1 MLRRFA
7 YVWHDLIFSTS
18 TRNAGKSPMDA
29 DADVDEENEEEES
42 LPEYRP
48 DFLSPSAF
56 SQVRAYFNG
65 SKGIAYDPGWMSAY
79 FQPAGY
85 FDSFKAYH
93 ESLEAE
99 RMRRAKADKVFTADG
114 SYVDVIG
121 EEPRVPSWYRVVNEW
136 VFWNQITVNSEWFSS
151 LIIFCIILAGIL
163 VGVQRYYSGILRNSL
178 LSLLYPRF
186 LSLPI
191 DGSIASSLLV
201 DLLVV
206 FDIQCLFL
214 FFLSHSGSYPAMEG
228 DPVLL
233 VLDSIIQIIFTL
245 ECVLKIFAE
254 GREPLRFFYG
264 PQRSWNNFDL
274 WLVASSWLPGGAVGN
289 VAFLRLLRLMRL
301 LKLVG
306 KIKELQLIVMG
317 LANGLNSVQYI
328 LVLMLLIFYLFAVL
342 GVGSFQKND
351 PFHFGSLGQAML
363 TLFRC
368 ATLEDWS
375 DVMYINFYG
384 CDGQQFQVNG
394 VYSGLD
400 GAPPYEQLGHR
411 GTGIGT
417 GYGYFFLPVCW
428 KPIAQPAFSTF
439 YFISFVVIAAF
450 VMLSLFIGAV
460 CGGMSDAMGSFKD
473 GEKIDKAMKEAR
485 EQERLGEIE
494 AAEDEAAALANKK
507 QAEEQVPLDMGDAHL
522 EATNSCSL
530 NLHDVAKGVAATTA
544 INERAYKAQHTA
556 KLLKSLD
563 RARAEIVV
571 RYDFA
576 KITNPLFRQYL
587 KLAVFMDGV
596 AKHPYFVNLITV
608 TILAAGVVVGFQTE
622 LAKPGSDQARLPE
635 DKDMPTIEALG
646 VCDDIILAIFTL
658 DVVVK
663 LIAEGH
669 RPLHYFDDGWN
680 CFDFFIVAAAFIFML
695 PFMPDLS
702 SMLAMLR
709 LLRLLRVLKLVKA
722 LPQLRIIIEA
732 LISGF
737 GSIFFV
743 MMILFMFFYLY
754 ANVGM
759 MFFAKNDPAH
769 FGCLQYALLTLFRCA
784 TMDDWSDIMYISML
798 GCDKTVYKYGRAYD
812 TMANKG
818 PSQKALEGRVGHE
831 DEIYVA
837 GARNNCN
844 QPEATG
850 WIAVIYIVSFV
861 VVGSLVLITLFI
873 GVVATAMEETKGVQ
887 KQEVAEEFQ
896 NLSTAKNL
904 GWMPTT
910 AVKQPIRME
919 LLHEIFTSLDIN
931 GNNVLDNDDM
941 KPVLSLLPLI
951 RRGKEARAIIAKM
964 DQDEVNIAWLRSSD
978 RDQKQTG
985 LNDKL
990 ASVEKLANFEMARS
1004 SFPDT
1009 TADPESGS
1017 SISSSDNSAS
1027 GNPHEDLKRHSLELY
1042 QLMVSGEQD
1051 PDCPTSDD
1059 IDIILHVLD
1068 EYYRNV
1074 WSFLEFMVVVD
1085 FMHRVEDDVTLL
1097 RTVRTLNPFTS
1108 DELTSTGHVG
1118 GTFGIRSNS
1127 GRDLRAATGADDVER
1142 KGNREDRISFEEE
1155 GGKARTSGRN
1165 RSISADRMPLD
1176 PGAAGGSTTSATSS
1190 GTQSPRSKGSR
1201 SRESSREKNNNGMRS
1216 NGKGRSSSSDV
1227 KGSSPE
1233 LTEAHAKSAEMEATN
1248 KQLQEE
1254 LAALKSELRS
1264 KKAPA
1269 RAFSTRS
1276 RGEAT
1281 PHQRL

>member
-1 MLRRFA
+1 
-7 YVWHDLIFSTS
+7 
-18 TRNAGKSPMDA
+18 MD
-29 DADVDEENEEEES
+29 
-42 LPEYRP
+42 
-48 DFLSPSAF
+48 
-56 SQVRAYFNG
+56 
-65 SKGIAYDPGWMSAY
+65 
-79 FQPAGY
+79 
-85 FDSFKAYH
+85 
-93 ESLEAE
+93 
-99 RMRRAKADKVFTADG
+99 
-114 SYVDVIG
+114 
-121 EEPRVPSWYRVVNEW
+121 
-136 VFWNQITVNSEWFSS
+136 
-151 LIIFCIILAGIL
+151 
-163 VGVQRYYSGILRNSL
+163 
-178 LSLLYPRF
+178 
-186 LSLPI
+186 
-191 DGSIASSLLV
+191 
-201 DLLVV
+201 
-206 FDIQCLFL
+206 
-214 FFLSHSGSYPAMEG
+214 G
-228 DPVLL
+228 DPVLF
-233 VLDSIIQIIFTL
+233 VMDSTIQIIFTL

-264 PQRSWNNFDL
+264 PQRSWNNFDF
-274 WLVASSWLPGGAVGN
+274 WLVVSSWLPGDAVGN

-394 VYSGLD
+394 VYAGLD
-400 GAPPYEQLGHR
+400 GAPPYEQLGTR
-411 GTGIGT
+411 GNGIGT
-417 GYGYFFLPVCW
+417 GYGYFFLPICW

-494 AAEDEAAALANKK
+494 AAEEEAATLANQK
-507 QAEEQVPLDMGDAHL
+507 QAQEQAPLDMGDAHV
-522 EATNSCSL
+522 EVASSGAV
-530 NLHDVAKGVAATTA
+530 NLLHVAKGVAASSD
-544 INERAYKAQHTA
+544 INEKLFKAQHAA

-563 RARAEIVV
+563 RARTETVV

-576 KITNPLFRQYL
+576 KVTNPLLRQYL

-622 LAKPGSDQARLPE
+622 LAKPGTAQARLP
-635 DKDMPTIEALG
+635 KDRAMPTIEALA
-646 VCDDIILAIFTL
+646 VCDDIILAIFTV

-663 LIAEGH
+663 MIAEGH

-759 MFFAKNDPAH
+759 MFFAENDPAH
-769 FGCLQYALLTLFRCA
+769 FGCLQYALITLFRCA

-798 GCDKTVYKYGRAYD
+798 GCDKTVYRFGRAYD
-812 TMANKG
+812 SMANKG
-818 PSQKALEGRVGHE
+818 PSQKALEGREGHE
-831 DEIYVA
+831 DAIYVA
-837 GARNNCN
+837 GNRNNCN
-844 QPEATG
+844 RPEALG
-850 WIAVIYIVSFV
+850 WVAVIYMVSFV

-873 GVVATAMEETKGVQ
+873 GVVATSMEETKGVQ
-887 KQEVAEEFQ
+887 KQEVAEEYQ

-904 GWMPTT
+904 GWMPTAAT
-910 AVKQPIRME
+910 KQPVRME
-919 LLHEIFTSLDIN
+919 LLREVFTSLDTN
-931 GNNVLDNDDM
+931 GNNILDSDDI
-941 KPVLSLLPLI
+941 KPVLDLMPLMQ
-951 RRGKEARAIIAKM
+951 RGNEARAIIAKM
-964 DQDEVNIAWLRSSD
+964 DQDEVNIAWLRSD

-1009 TADPESGS
+1009 QTESGC
-1017 SISSSDNSAS
+1017 SSSSANSGS
-1027 GNPHEDLKRHSLELY
+1027 GDPHEDLKRHSLELH
-1042 QLMVSGEQD
+1042 QLMVAGKHD

-1059 IDIILHVLD
+1059 LDIVLHVLD

-1074 WSFLEFMVVVD
+1074 WSFQEFMVVVD
-1085 FMHRVEDDVTLL
+1085 FLHRVEDDVSLL
-1097 RTVRTLNPFTS
+1097 RTVRTLNPFSS
-1108 DELTSTGHVG
+1108 DELTATGHVG

-1127 GRDLRAATGADDVER
+1127 GRRELTASGGADDIVVDR
-1142 KGNREDRISFEEE
+1142 KGHREDRISFEE
-1155 GGKARTSGRN
+1155 GGGGNSSKARTSGRN

-1176 PGAAGGSTTSATSS
+1176 ASTTAGSSTSS

-1201 SRESSREKNNNGMRS
+1201 SRESSREKVNNNNNS
-1216 NGKGRSSSSDV
+1216 NGKGRPSSSTSSSDM
-1227 KGSSPE
+1227 KNSSPE
-1233 LTEAHAKSAEMEATN
+1233 LTEALAKSADMEATN
-1248 KQLQEE
+1248 RQLQDE
-1254 LAALKSELRS
+1254 LASLKSELIRS
-1264 KKAPA
+1264 KKVPS
-1269 RAFSTRS
+1269 RVVSTRS